1 VLTGNAAESPGTFGS
16 ALVSAYSVTRYGD
29 RRRGLL
35 AIPIVVVG
43 AVVHDVEDPEVR
55 TMSQIRGSLM
65 FWLVL
70 VAAWLIGIW
79 VRSRREEAALAR
91 HAQELEREAEAAVAA
106 ERARIARELRDIVSH
121 NLSVVVLQAAGAR
134 AVEERRPRMVGGTLE
149 KIEDSGRAALI
160 EMRRLLGVLHEDPA
174 CHELR
179 RVRGW
184 PRCASSSKG
193 CATRASTSAWICRV
207 RSTTCPRP

>member
-1 VLTGNAAESPGTFGS
+1 
-16 ALVSAYSVTRYGD
+16 
-29 RRRGLL
+29 
-35 AIPIVVVG
+35 
-43 AVVHDVEDPEVR
+43 
-55 TMSQIRGSLM
+55 M
-65 FWLVL
+65 
-70 VAAWLIGIW
+70 
-79 VRSRREEAALAR
+79 RSRREEAALAR

-106 ERARIARELRDIVSH
+106 ERARIAREVRDIVSH

-149 KIEDSGRAALI
+149 KIEDSGQAALI